1 VSEDPFPHRPV
12 LYKETIQ
19 YLAPSSPK
27 RYLDC
32 TAGAG
37 GHSKGILTES
47 APSGEL
53 LALDLDPLA
62 IQLTRQRLSPFGDRA
77 QVVARILPAEC
88 RHPAKHWLA
97 GR

>member
-1 VSEDPFPHRPV
+1 MSEATFPHRPV

-37 GHSKGILTES
+37 GHSEGILTES
-47 APSGEL
+47 SPDGEL

-62 IQLTRQRLSPFGDRA
+62 IELTRQRLSPFGKRA
-77 QVVARILPAEC
+77 CVMHAT
-88 RHPAKHWLA
+88 
-97 GR
+97 